1 MAPPASPRPFRSRR
15 SSRCGVA
22 VLFVLAAAAIGAGID
37 SHPARAQG
45 SLAFPAR
52 PAPAARPPVKA
63 GADKQMLV
71 RAYEIDYDYTNTRVS
86 AVGNVQIYFSG
97 STLETDRVIYDQ
109 KTKRLHAEGNV
120 RLTDTDGKVT
130 YGQII
135 DLSDD
140 FRDGFVDSLRL
151 DLPEQT
157 RVASSRAQR
166 SSGNF
171 TVF

>member
-1 MAPPASPRPFRSRR
+1 MAPPRSPRPLASRR
-15 SSRCGVA
+15 RRGIAAACLLALAGG
-22 VLFVLAAAAIGAGID
+22 LVLAIGD
-37 SHPARAQG
+37 RPARAPVG
-45 SLAFPAR
+45 NLTFPGRPAPPAR
-52 PAPAARPPVKA
+52 PPLRA

-71 RAYEIDYDYTNTRVS
+71 RADEIDYDYTNNRVS
-86 AVGNVQIYFSG
+86 AVGNVQIYYSG

-120 RLTDTDGKVT
+120 RLTDADGKVT

-135 DLSDD
+135 DLSDN

-157 RVASSRAQR
+157 RVASSSA
-166 SSGNF
+166 
-171 TVF
+171 